1 MNNEVTGTRA
11 VSSPE
16 NNSNNSGYKRITDF
30 SFDDLSSDELK
41 EGTTY
46 SGNIKE
52 CYVMQRDTNENA
64 IILKISRDDNG
75 ENYESWNNLNY
86 KFSPIRKLVEEVK
99 RASGCSVA
107 PQDLIG
113 LQVEFT
119 VKYHKG
125 YCNLKTINQV
135 ANEDIPHSK

>member
-16 NNSNNSGYKRITDF
+16 NNSNNSGYKRITDY

-46 SGNIKE
+46 SGNIQD
-52 CYVMQRDTNENA
+52 CYVVQRDTNEKA

-75 ENYESWNNLNY
+75 EDYESWNGLKY
-86 KFSPIRKLVEEVK
+86 KFSPLMKLVEEVK
-99 RASGCSVA
+99 RTSGCSVA
-107 PQDLIG
+107 PYDLIG
-113 LQVEFT
+113 MQVEFT
-119 VKYHKG
+119 VKYNKG
-125 YCNLKTINQV
+125 YCNLNTIKRV
-135 ANEDIPHSK
+135 ANVDITPF